1 MLTFCILESC
11 CTAKE
16 HALHPLSH
24 LILYTGL
31 SLISPTGLAFPK
43 KSSSYAPH
51 SMLHIPFD
59 DVSCFPGA
67 LCLRCRRWRL
77 ESALWRSCPTLCWT
91 VISLRTARGFRR
103 AQGNGSERES
113 EQKDAWILQY
123 VILYSIF
130 GYDYIIYRYC
140 TFSTS
145 LQCDRMLILFIS
157 TICALQ
163 ISAVFHCTIC
173 VVCVFSCCV
182 FPSRCFSRPGFV
194 TLRGSA
200 WVPKSSTKH
209 GSRINQ
215 PTEQGHHP
223 RKLR

>member
-91 VISLRTARGFRR
+91 VISLRTAREFRR